1 MELLKMYKEI
11 KQKEEEYE
19 KIEENRQFE
28 YELRRLVSA
37 IIIGEEYILTSNEK
51 LFTELGEKHKK
62 EKTMDFGMFSHRSG
76 WKLKIT
82 EKLVKKV
89 EEYLNK

>member
-37 IIIGEEYILTSNEK
+37 IIRGEEYILTNNEK
-51 LFTELGEKHKK
+51 LFTELGEKHNK
-62 EKTMDFGMFSHRSG
+62 EKIMDFGMFSHRSG

>member
-11 KQKEEEYE
+11 KQKEEEYK

-37 IIIGEEYILTSNEK
+37 IIRGEEYILTDCEK

-62 EKTMDFGMFSHRSG
+62 EKEIDFEMFGHRTG
-76 WKLKIT
+76 YKLKIT

-89 EEYLNK
+89 ENYMNK